1 MAATGRAVP
10 GRPGR
15 QVLGPDYGVRSFEM
29 TVIRGGEV
37 CGSESA
43 AWLPDNHQVAVAH
56 PDSSDE
62 VPGKLDRAPLT
73 SSARLIEASIGK
85 GDFHT
90 RHA

>member
-29 TVIRGGEV
+29 TVIRRGEV